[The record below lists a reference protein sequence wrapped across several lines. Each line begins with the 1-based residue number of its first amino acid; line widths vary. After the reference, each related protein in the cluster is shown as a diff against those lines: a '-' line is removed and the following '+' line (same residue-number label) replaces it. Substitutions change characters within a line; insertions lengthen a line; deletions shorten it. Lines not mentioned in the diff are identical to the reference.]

1 MTEQQ
6 KPLSAES
13 FGSGGRTPVSPAVP
27 TGLARLT
34 AFLGGM
40 MTGKRKTGRN
50 GLMVSF
56 IWAVAAPL
64 LVVAVYLWVWAAD
77 QYAST
82 VSFSVQK
89 EEYKS
94 SLDVLGGIPLLS
106 GSMISDTD
114 ILDDFLQ
121 SQELVE
127 NVDAA
132 IDLRTLYSKKWPED
146 PVFAFNPEGSIE
158 DLHRHTKRMVR
169 VSYDNHTGLISLRTL
184 AFTPEDARLIAQTVF
199 DQSSDMI
206 NELSSVARADSTRFA
221 KDELDRAFAR
231 LRQARQDLTRFR
243 IENQIVDP
251 TADLQGQMG
260 ILNSL
265 QEQLASAMIEMDM
278 LPAGLKADD
287 ARLLQ
292 AQRKI
297 DVIRARMEDERAK
310 FGETGG
316 GPGGEVYA
324 ALIAQYEGL
333 AADLLFAEET
343 YRASLAA
350 YDMAQGEARRQSRYL
365 AAHVR
370 ATLAETSQ
378 FPQRLSLLAI
388 AAFFLTIAWTMCV
401 LIYFSIRDRR

>member
-1 MTEQQ
+1 M
-6 KPLSAES
+6 A
-13 FGSGGRTPVSPAVP
+13 GNR
-27 TGLARLT
+27 
-34 AFLGGM
+34 
-40 MTGKRKTGRN
+40 RKGGRN
-50 GLMVSF
+50 GLVVSF
-56 IWAVAAPL
+56 TWAVIAPL
-64 LVVAVYLWVWAAD
+64 VVIAAYLWFWAAD

-114 ILDDFLQ
+114 ILDDFLK

-132 IDLRTLYSKKWPED
+132 IDLRSLYSKRWPDD
-146 PVFAFNPEGSIE
+146 PVFAFNPGGSIE
-158 DLHRHTKRMVR
+158 DLHHHTKRMVR
-169 VSYDNHTGLISLRTL
+169 VSYDNHTGLISLRSL
-184 AFTPEDARLIAQTVF
+184 AFTAEDARLIAQTVF
-199 DQSSDMI
+199 DQSSEMI
-206 NELSSVARADSTRFA
+206 NELSAGARADSTRFA
-221 KDELDRAFAR
+221 KGELDRAFAR

-297 DVIRARMEDERAK
+297 DVIRMRMEDERSK

-316 GPGGEVYA
+316 GPGGEVYGS
-324 ALIAQYEGL
+324 LIAQYEGL
-333 AADLLFAEET
+333 AADMLFAEET

-370 ATLAETSQ
+370 PTLAETAQ
-378 FPQRLSLLAI
+378 FPQRWSLLAI
-388 AAFFLTIAWTMCV
+388 AGFFLTIAWAMCV